1 MSNDYWSRRQAQRMF
16 EYMEE
21 AEKAADEIAKLY
33 LEASVYLNQEMDR
46 IFDRFRSRYHL
57 PEADV
62 RLLLSRLQDG
72 DSLKELK
79 RLLQETQGEDSENLL
94 TELEAPAYRARIENL
109 QLKMNQIDSVMRDV
123 YHQEQILHTDF
134 YAGLAQES
142 YYKSVFD
149 IQKRAGCAFSFS
161 FLSTE
166 KIERVINSRWS
177 GMNYSERIWKNTDR
191 LAKELKKE
199 LLLSLVTGRTNRET
213 AAVISDRFA
222 VGAGKARRLVRT
234 ESCYLLGHM
243 QAETYR
249 ENGVENYIFV
259 ATLELRTSEIC
270 RALDGKRFKVAQQE
284 PGKNYPPM
292 HPWCRSTTIS
302 DMTDEELAQMRQ
314 RARDP
319 VNGEVLEVPENMTY
333 QEWYQKYVEGNP
345 EAELQEK
352 MIKSRSSDRSQHERY
367 QRLLGKDV
375 PERLDDFQRMKYTD
389 PERWKYTKLRYDD
402 ERLKIRL
409 RSDSTGKIINSGR
422 QGKHIKEHQNFIKG
436 RSYLTIT
443 EEQAQELVNRY
454 AGTGQIIRNR
464 AGGFEHKER
473 VIVKDDIA
481 VYVDLEGNE
490 TPTNAFI
497 IHYSDKGTHIVPA
510 RGQHDTG

>member
-1 MSNDYWSRRQAQRMF
+1 MF

-33 LEASVYLNQEMDR
+33 LESSIYLNQETDR
-46 IFDRFRSRYHL
+46 IFDRFRNRYHL
-57 PEADV
+57 TEADAR
-62 RLLLSRLQDG
+62 RLLSVMQDG

-79 RLLQETQGEDSENLL
+79 RLLREAEGEEAENLL
-94 TELEAPAYRARIENL
+94 AELEAPAYRARIENL
-109 QLKMNQIDSVMRDV
+109 QLKMNQIDSIMRDI

-134 YAGLAQES
+134 YAGLAREG

-149 IQKRAGCAFSFS
+149 IQKRTGCAFSFS
-161 FLSTE
+161 FLSAG
-166 KIERVINSRWS
+166 KIERVVNSRWS

-191 LAKELKKE
+191 LANELKKE

-213 AAVISDRFA
+213 AAAISERFA

-234 ESCYLLGHM
+234 ESCYLLGQM
-243 QAETYR
+243 QAEAYK
-249 ENGVENYIFV
+249 ESGVENYIFI
-259 ATLELRTSEIC
+259 ATLDLQTSETC
-270 RALDGKRFKVAQQE
+270 RALDGKRFRVAQQE

-292 HPWCRSTTIS
+292 HPWCRSTTIC
-302 DMTDEELAQMRQ
+302 DITDEELAQMKR
-314 RARDP
+314 RTRDP
-319 VNGEVLEVPENMTY
+319 ATGEVLEVPGNMTY
-333 QEWYQKYVEGNP
+333 QEWYQKYVKGNP

-352 MIKSRSSDRSQHERY
+352 MIKNRSADRSQHERY
-367 QRLLGKDV
+367 RKLPGKDV

-389 PERWKYTKLRYDD
+389 PERWKYAKLRYDD

-409 RSDSTGKIINSGR
+409 RSDSTEKKINSGR
-422 QGKHIKEHQNFIKG
+422 QGKHIKGHQNFIKG

-473 VIVKDDIA
+473 VILKDDIA

-490 TPTNAFI
+490 TPTNAFT
-497 IHYSDKGTHIVPA
+497 IHYSNKGTHIVPA
-510 RGQHDTG
+510 RGQYDTE